1 MSRLWKDF
9 GGEPF
14 LINPRL
20 FIVNSPRSKK
30 RMSSKKHRRK
40 PRRNWVSSGAI
51 ANPKGRHH
59 RRPRRNF
66 IRWNAHRR
74 RTRRNPPSLMR
85 VAGIALPSLETI
97 GFASVGLLGAPA
109 LEGFLTPY
117 VPDALKNNAIGRYA
131 VRIASVIGLSYAAK
145 AIAGPKAAE
154 TVAIAGSAYVVGTA
168 VQEFFPTLLPG
179 MHGYTDSL
187 GFQPF
192 LGAPRAT
199 ASRSAGTMRRGFGA
213 YRQVAPFPSASGRL
227 GTVAAGR
234 LDPAARF

>member
-1 MSRLWKDF
+1 LSARRRHRRLHDNVSDRSCRRLVASEKTEDNEMSRLWKDF

-109 LEGFLTPY
+109 
-117 VPDALKNNAIGRYA
+117 
-131 VRIASVIGLSYAAK
+131 
-145 AIAGPKAAE
+145 
-154 TVAIAGSAYVVGTA
+154 
-168 VQEFFPTLLPG
+168 
-179 MHGYTDSL
+179 
-187 GFQPF
+187 
-192 LGAPRAT
+192 
-199 ASRSAGTMRRGFGA
+199 
-213 YRQVAPFPSASGRL
+213 
-227 GTVAAGR
+227 
-234 LDPAARF
+234 